1 MTNYITFRSNSR
13 LQYYMNFKKW
23 FILTVCATLLSF
35 TLQAQ
40 VPPYTNYEVGGLVGI
55 GNYFGDINHGYSFKG
70 ARPAVGVFYR
80 YNFGPYVSWKST
92 LSYTNVS
99 FKDALSKTVYQ
110 QTRNLDFFTNIFE
123 VSSVMEIGYRPFKA
137 GSKEFRFAPHLF
149 AGLTLFHF
157 DPKTRYNGRTYSLQ
171 KVGTEGQN
179 QSDFTQR
186 EPYALTQMA
195 IPFGIGFRYNFSKK
209 WNIGFEL
216 GYRKLFTDYLDD
228 VSSIYLDEF
237 ILEYLPDADLD
248 DLPIVALSDRSGE
261 IGSQIGDH
269 TRQRGFANSNDSYM
283 IMGFTLSYTVDK
295 IKCPK

>member
-1 MTNYITFRSNSR
+1 MPKSR
-13 LQYYMNFKKW
+13 LQQYMRYKKW
-23 FILTVCATLLSF
+23 FVAIACICLFSTSVH
-35 TLQAQ
+35 AQ
-40 VPPYTNYEVGGLVGI
+40 VPPYTNYEIGGLVGI

-70 ARPAVGVFYR
+70 ARPAAGVFYR
-80 YNFGPYVSWKST
+80 YNFGPYLSWKST
-92 LSYTNVS
+92 LAVTNVS
-99 FKDALSKTVYQ
+99 FKDALSNTTYQ
-110 QTRNLDFFTNIFE
+110 QARNLDFFTNIYE
-123 VSSVMEIGYRPFKA
+123 LSSVMEVGYRPFKA
-137 GSKEFRFAPHLF
+137 GSKEHRFSPHLF
-149 AGLTLFHF
+149 GGLAIFHF
-157 DPKTRYNGRTYSLQ
+157 DPKTRYKGRTYSLQ

-186 EPYALTQMA
+186 EPYSLTQMA

-209 WNIGFEL
+209 WNLGFEL

-228 VSSIYLDEF
+228 VSTTYLDQF

-261 IGSQIGDH
+261 IGTTIGEH

-283 IMGFTLSYTVDK
+283 IIGFTFSYTVDK